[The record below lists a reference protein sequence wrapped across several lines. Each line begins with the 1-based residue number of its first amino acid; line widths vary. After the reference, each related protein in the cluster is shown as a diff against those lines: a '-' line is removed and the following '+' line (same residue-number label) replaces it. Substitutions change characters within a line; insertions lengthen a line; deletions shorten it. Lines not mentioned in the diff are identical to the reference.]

1 MSLITATEVSQ
12 IAFVNSLVPALVLP
26 VFISTAETKFIV
38 PLVTKVLYDKI
49 IATPADYT
57 TLVNTYIKPYLA
69 FSVKYMFYN
78 QLLTETNTFPTS
90 DEQRSAALQE
100 VLTIMEVNRN
110 LLSEYLNEYVFET
123 PVISRVKM
131 VSGFRTGDS
140 SSKSSSATASPVSE
154 SLSAASVD
162 TLSDVD
168 TLNFIQFTTGL
179 LKKITWSNLKITM
192 RSFLGTMATL
202 DHWEGTQAEYDALTS
217 YDSNTIYFVEEE

>member
-1 MSLITATEVSQ
+1 MSLISAAEVNS
-12 IAFVNSLVPALVLP
+12 IAFVTPITESQILP
-26 VFISTAETKFIV
+26 VFISTAETKFII
-38 PLVTKVLYDKI
+38 PLVTKIIYDKI

-57 TLVNTYIKPYLA
+57 TLVDNYIKPYLA

-110 LLSEYLNEYVFET
+110 LLSEYLNANIFET
-123 PVISRVKM
+123 PVTSKVRM

-140 SSKSSSATASPVSE
+140 PSKSSSTTSSPVSE
-154 SLSAASVD
+154 SLAAASLD
-162 TLSDVD
+162 TLSDDD

-192 RSFLGTMATL
+192 RSFLGTMATV
-202 DHWEGTQAEYDALTS
+202 DHWEGTQAEYDALGT
-217 YDSNTIYFVEEE
+217 YDTNTLYFIYE